1 MAPRKPAAAES
12 TPPVDAESTPPVD
25 AESAPADAES
35 TPPVD
40 AESTPP
46 ADDIPVFAPAEE
58 PTPEAE
64 RVYEIPGWLAENY
77 DELVADPNRN
87 LSYTKLAERS
97 ADAGEHELAG
107 WARQRAAA
115 HGEDLTP
122 VDAAPAGADTTR
134 SGDEQ

>member
-1 MAPRKPAAAES
+1 MAPRK
-12 TPPVDAESTPPVD
+12 
-25 AESAPADAES
+25 PADAES
-35 TPPVD
+35 TPPADAESTPPADAESTPPAD

-58 PTPEAE
+58 PTPDIE
-64 RVYEIPGWLAENY
+64 RIYEIPGWLAENY

-115 HGEDLTP
+115 HGEDITP

>member
-1 MAPRKPAAAES
+1 MAPRK
-12 TPPVDAESTPPVD
+12 
-25 AESAPADAES
+25 PADAES
-35 TPPVD
+35 TPPADAESTPPAD

-64 RVYEIPGWLAENY
+64 RVYDIPGWLAENY

-115 HGEDLTP
+115 HGEDITP